1 MDKSKEQEK
10 SKELEKNSPAKGA
23 KAVMK
28 NPAKGPKAVMKNPAK
43 IKEELL
49 LAPLQKS
56 PKFQELLEHIEKGRT
71 PVLLQGLTDGQKAH
85 MAFGIGRGNQAEQ
98 TMIITY
104 TEKEAVNIYEDLRFY
119 QGDSVALFE
128 NREIMFYEMEASDK
142 KRENRRIEI
151 LEKLLRKEVTTLVLS
166 VESLLLKLPPKS
178 RFEALKIPFEVGKT
192 VDLEGVLATFIEQGY
207 ERAERVEYPGEFSLR
222 GGIIDIFPLSEE
234 DPYRIELFDEE
245 VDSIR
250 SFDRGTQKSIDKV
263 EKITIYPADTLL
275 VERENLPHL
284 AEKLKK
290 DLQKMKKPLEAKAF
304 QNLEEKILYLVDR
317 LENQQE
323 ISGLR
328 EYLPYIYDHP
338 CCLLDYLDKDALII
352 LDEPNRLR
360 DRSNGRTTEFG
371 ESFQNLLEKGE
382 VLPKQGELLFH
393 YPEILE
399 RLQNFALVN
408 YSLLPKVHRDFNP
421 RSIVNFI
428 TRQAPSFAGQME
440 KLVKEII
447 RLRQRGYKTLLL
459 PGSKDRALR
468 LLELLREREVF
479 PEFVVEPRGDIQ
491 TGEVLILEGSVSR
504 GFEYLDHKYIILTD
518 LEIYGVHKQ
527 KKKARKRRD
536 SDREALK
543 SYVDLTV
550 GDYVVH
556 ENHGVGKYLGIE
568 ELDAA
573 GVRKDYLKIKYIGT
587 DHLYVPTDQMHL
599 IQKFVG
605 DDDKPPKLSKLG
617 GGEWTK
623 QKRKVQ
629 SAVEDIAEDLI
640 KLYAKREA
648 AKGHGFS
655 EDSEWQQQFEDLF
668 PYEETPD
675 QLTSIVEVKKDME
688 KQRPMDRLL
697 CGDVGYG
704 KTEVAIRAAFKA
716 VLDGKQ
722 VAFLVPTTILAQ
734 QHFNNFK
741 ERFDT
746 FPVKVEMLSRFRSA
760 KEQKKILEDLRVGN
774 VDVVVGT
781 HRILSKDLKFKDL
794 GLLVVD
800 EEQRFGVKHKEK
812 LKNLKENVDVL
823 TLTATP
829 IPRTLHMSMIGIR
842 DISVIE
848 EPPEERSPVE
858 TYVTPDNESLIA
870 DAISRELEREG
881 QVYVVYNRVDT
892 IHSEARRVQELIP
905 EARVAVAHGQMAEG
919 KLEKLMMAY
928 YHGEIDVLVCTTI
941 IETGLDIQ
949 NVNTIIIKHAD
960 KLGLS
965 QLYQLRG
972 RVGRSNRQGYAYLMY
987 ERNKV
992 LSEIADKRLKA
1003 VKEFTEFGSGFKIA
1017 MRDLEIR
1024 GAGNILGAQQH
1035 GHIASV
1041 GYDLYVKM
1049 LGEAL
1054 TTLKGEAPLMEKP
1067 ETTIE
1072 IPVNAY
1078 IPKDYILNE
1087 GHKIEIY
1094 KKIVSIENLDHL
1106 YSIEEEV
1113 EDRFGDLPMVVRHL
1127 ILIAYLKALGKEL
1140 NLENI
1145 TGGETEIK
1153 LKFRRDTQL
1162 NPETIAELLHRYKW
1176 TLSFHGQKDF
1186 YFLYKPKGKAS
1197 YDLLKDLQEIM
1208 ETLKSRA

>member
-1 MDKSKEQEK
+1 MDKND
-10 SKELEKNSPAKGA
+10 KN
-23 KAVMK
+23 MNK
-28 NPAKGPKAVMKNPAK
+28 NNENPNNR
-43 IKEELL
+43 IKEAPQKASGDRKERYSGNIPKTKTELL

-56 PKFQELLEHIEKGRT
+56 AKFTELLEHIEKGRT

-85 MAFGIGRGNQAEQ
+85 MAYGLGEAQKSRQ

-119 QGDSVALFE
+119 RGEQAALFE

-151 LEKLLRKEVTTLVLS
+151 LEKLLRGEVTTLVLS

-178 RFEALKIPFEVGKT
+178 RFESLKVPFEVGKT
-192 VDLEGVLATFIEQGY
+192 VDLEQLLETFVQQGY

-222 GGIIDIFPLSEE
+222 GGIIDIYPLSEE
-234 DPYRIELFDEE
+234 DPYRIELFDDE

-275 VERENLPHL
+275 VERENLPGV

-290 DLQKMKKPLEAKAF
+290 DLQKMKKPLTESAF
-304 QNLEEKILYLVDR
+304 ENLEEKILHLVDR
-317 LENQQE
+317 MENQQDVT
-323 ISGLR
+323 GLR
-328 EYLPYIYDHP
+328 EYLPYIYDRT
-338 CCLLDYLDKDALII
+338 CCLLDYLEPDALVI

-360 DRSNGRTTEFG
+360 DRSNGRTTEFA

-382 VLPKQGELLFH
+382 VLPKQGELLFQ

-399 RLQNFALVN
+399 RLQNFPLVN

-421 RSIVNFI
+421 KSIVNFI

-440 KLVKEII
+440 RLVKEII
-447 RLRQRGYKTLLL
+447 RLRQKGYKTLLL

-468 LLELLREREVF
+468 LLELLRERGVYG
-479 PEFVVEPRGDIQ
+479 EFVVAPRGDIQ

-527 KKKARKRRD
+527 KKKAKKRRD
-536 SDREALK
+536 SDTRTLK
-543 SYVDLTV
+543 SYVDLNV

-568 ELDAA
+568 ELNAA
-573 GVRKDYLKIKYIGT
+573 GVVKDYLKIKYIGT

-605 DDDKPPKLSKLG
+605 DDDKPPRLSKLG

-640 KLYAKREA
+640 KLYAKREE

-655 EDSEWQQQFEDLF
+655 PDSQWQQQFEDLF

-675 QLTSIVEVKKDME
+675 QLTSIAEVKKDME

-760 KEQKKILEDLRVGN
+760 KEQKIILEDLRAGN

-812 LKNLKENVDVL
+812 LKSLKENVDVL

-848 EPPEERSPVE
+848 DPPEERSPVE
-858 TYVTPDNESLIA
+858 TYVTPENESLIA
-870 DAISRELEREG
+870 DAISRELERDG

-905 EARVAVAHGQMAEG
+905 EARVEVAHGQMPEG

-972 RVGRSNRQGYAYLMY
+972 RVGRTNKQGYAYLMY

-1003 VKEFTEFGSGFKIA
+1003 VKEFTEFGSGFKIS

-1049 LGEAL
+1049 LSEAL
-1054 TTLKGEAPLMEKP
+1054 TKLKGEAPVIEKP

-1106 YSIEEEV
+1106 YAIEEEV

-1127 ILIAYLKALGKEL
+1127 MLIAYLKALGKEL
-1140 NLENI
+1140 NLESI
-1145 TGGETEIK
+1145 TGSETEIK
-1153 LKFRRDTQL
+1153 LKFRQDTRL
-1162 NPETIAELLHRYKW
+1162 NPETIGELLHRYKW
-1176 TLSFHGQKDF
+1176 TLSFHGQKNY
-1186 YFLYKPKGKAS
+1186 YFLYKPKGKEP
-1197 YDLLKDLQEIM
+1197 YDRLKDLQEIM
-1208 ETLKSRA
+1208 ETLQSRK

>member
-1 MDKSKEQEK
+1 M
-10 SKELEKNSPAKGA
+10 
-23 KAVMK
+23 
-28 NPAKGPKAVMKNPAK
+28 
-43 IKEELL
+43 
-49 LAPLQKS
+49 
-56 PKFQELLEHIEKGRT
+56 
-71 PVLLQGLTDGQKAH
+71 
-85 MAFGIGRGNQAEQ
+85 
-98 TMIITY
+98 
-104 TEKEAVNIYEDLRFY
+104 
-119 QGDSVALFE
+119 
-128 NREIMFYEMEASDK
+128 
-142 KRENRRIEI
+142 
-151 LEKLLRKEVTTLVLS
+151 
-166 VESLLLKLPPKS
+166 
-178 RFEALKIPFEVGKT
+178 
-192 VDLEGVLATFIEQGY
+192 
-207 ERAERVEYPGEFSLR
+207 
-222 GGIIDIFPLSEE
+222 
-234 DPYRIELFDEE
+234 
-245 VDSIR
+245 DSIR
-250 SFDRGTQKSIDKV
+250 TFDRGTQKSIDKV
-263 EKITIYPADTLL
+263 ESLTVYPADTLL
-275 VERENLPHL
+275 VQEENLP
-284 AEKLKK
+284 EVGKKLKK
-290 DLQKMKKPLEAKAF
+290 ELQAMKKPLGEEAFEK
-304 QNLEEKILYLVDR
+304 LEEKILHLVDR
-317 LENQQE
+317 LENQQDL
-323 ISGLR
+323 SGLR
-328 EYLPYIYDHP
+328 EYLPYIYQHP
-338 CCLLDYLDKDALII
+338 GCLLDYLDEDALVI

-360 DRSNGRTTEFG
+360 DRSNGRNTEFV
-371 ESFQNLLEKGE
+371 ESFQSLLEKGE
-382 VLPKQGELLFH
+382 VLPKQGELLFQ

-399 RLQNFALVN
+399 RLQGFSLVN

-421 RSIVNFI
+421 KSILNFI
-428 TRQAPSFAGQME
+428 TRQAPSFGGQME
-440 KLVKEII
+440 GLVKEIQ
-447 RLRQRGYKTLLL
+447 RLRQKGYKTLLL
-459 PGSKDRALR
+459 PGSKERALR
-468 LLELLREREVF
+468 LLELLRERGVYG
-479 PEFVVEPRGDIQ
+479 EFVVSPRGDIK
-491 TGEVLILEGSVSR
+491 TGEVLLLEGSVSR
-504 GFEYLDHKYIILTD
+504 GFEYLDHKYMILTD

-527 KKKARKRRD
+527 KKKTKKRRGG
-536 SDREALK
+536 EGETLK
-543 SYVDLTV
+543 SYVDLNV

-573 GVRKDYLKIKYIGT
+573 GVKKDYLKIKYIGT

-599 IQKFVG
+599 IQKYVG

-617 GGEWTK
+617 GGEWSK
-623 QKRKVQ
+623 QKSKVQ
-629 SAVEDIAEDLI
+629 RAVEDIAEDLI
-640 KLYAKREA
+640 KLYAKREE
-648 AKGHGFS
+648 AKGYGFS
-655 EDSEWQQQFEDLF
+655 ADTQWQQQFEDLF

-675 QLTSIVEVKKDME
+675 QLTSIAEVKKDME
-688 KQRPMDRLL
+688 RERPMDRLL

-734 QHFNNFK
+734 QHYNNFK
-741 ERFDT
+741 ERFET

-760 KEQKKILEDLRVGN
+760 KEQKKILEDLRAGN

-812 LKNLKENVDVL
+812 LKSLKENVDVL

-848 EPPEERSPVE
+848 DPPEERSPVE
-858 TYVTPDNESLIA
+858 TYVTPENESLIS
-870 DAISRELEREG
+870 DAISRELERDG

-892 IHSEARRVQELIP
+892 IYSEARKIQELVP
-905 EARVAVAHGQMAEG
+905 EARVEVAHGQMAEG

-928 YHGEIDVLVCTTI
+928 YHGEIDILVCTTI

-949 NVNTIIIKHAD
+949 NVNTIIIKNAD
-960 KLGLS
+960 KFGLS

-972 RVGRSNRQGYAYLMY
+972 RVGRTNKQGYAYLMY
-987 ERNKV
+987 ERNKILTEV
-992 LSEIADKRLKA
+992 ADKRLKA

-1049 LGEAL
+1049 LSEAL
-1054 TTLKGEAPLMEKP
+1054 TKLKGEAPVMEKP

-1106 YSIEEEV
+1106 YSVEEEV
-1113 EDRFGDLPMVVRHL
+1113 EDRFGDLPMVVRQL
-1127 ILIAYLKALGKEL
+1127 MLIAYLKSLGKEL
-1140 NLENI
+1140 NLESI
-1145 TGGETEIK
+1145 TGGEKEIK
-1153 LKFRRDTQL
+1153 LKFRRDTTL
-1162 NPETIAELLHRYKW
+1162 NPETIGELLHRYKW
-1176 TLSFHGQKDF
+1176 SLTFHGQKNF
-1186 YFLYKPKGKAS
+1186 YFLYKPKDQTP

-1208 ETLKSRA
+1208 ETLKSRG

>member
-1 MDKSKEQEK
+1 MDTMDPKNQQNQEK
-10 SKELEKNSPAKGA
+10 KENKTEKNHLED
-23 KAVMK
+23 
-28 NPAKGPKAVMKNPAK
+28 PAK
-43 IKEELL
+43 IKEQLL
-49 LAPLQKS
+49 LAPLLKS
-56 PKFQELLEHIEKGRT
+56 GKFQELTEHIEKGRT

-85 MAFGIGRGNQAEQ
+85 MAYGIGKAQKAGQ
-98 TMIITY
+98 TIIITY
-104 TEKEAVNIYEDLRFY
+104 TEKEALSIYEDLKFY
-119 QGDSVALFE
+119 RGERAALFE
-128 NREIMFYEMEASDK
+128 NREIMFYETEASDR

-151 LEKLLRKEVTTLVLS
+151 LEKLLRKEVDTVVLS

-178 RFEALKIPFEVGKT
+178 RFESLVQPFAVAET
-192 VDLEGVLATFIEQGY
+192 VDLERVLETFIAQGY
-207 ERAERVEYPGEFSLR
+207 ERTQRVEYPGEFSLR
-222 GGIIDIFPLSEE
+222 GGIIDVYPLSEE
-234 DPYRIELFDEE
+234 DPYRIELFDDE

-263 EKITIYPADTLL
+263 QKVTIYPADTLL
-275 VERENLPHL
+275 VERENLK
-284 AEKLKK
+284 AVGEKLKK
-290 DLQKMKKPLEAKAF
+290 DLWKMKKPLAEAAF
-304 QNLEEKILYLVDR
+304 ENLEEKTLHLVDR
-317 LENQQE
+317 LENQQDV
-323 ISGLR
+323 SGLR

-338 CCLLDYLDKDALII
+338 CCLLDYLDEDALVI

-360 DRSNGRTTEFG
+360 DRSHGRNTEFA

-382 VLPKQGELLFH
+382 VLPKQGELLFP
-393 YPEILE
+393 YPDILE
-399 RLQNFALVN
+399 RLQRFSLVN

-421 RSIVNFI
+421 KSIVNFI

-440 KLVKEII
+440 RLVKEII
-447 RLRQRGYKTLLL
+447 RLRQKGYKTLLL
-459 PGSKDRALR
+459 PGSKERALR
-468 LLELLREREVF
+468 LLDLLRERGVF
-479 PEFVVEPRGDIQ
+479 GEMVVSPRGDIQ
-491 TGEVLILEGSVSR
+491 TGEVLILEGSVGR

-527 KKKARKRRD
+527 KKKRKKRRD
-536 SDREALK
+536 SDTETLK
-543 SYVDLTV
+543 SYVDLNV

-568 ELDAA
+568 ELDVA
-573 GVRKDYLKIKYIGT
+573 GVKKDYLKIKYIGT

-599 IQKFVG
+599 IQKYVG

-617 GGEWTK
+617 GAEWTK
-623 QKRKVQ
+623 QKQKVQ
-629 SAVEDIAEDLI
+629 RAVEDIAEDLI
-640 KLYAKREA
+640 ELYAKREQ
-648 AKGHGFS
+648 AKGYGFS
-655 EDSEWQQQFEDLF
+655 QDSQWQQQFEDLF

-675 QLTSIVEVKKDME
+675 QLTSIEEVKRDME

-741 ERFDT
+741 ERFET
-746 FPVKVEMLSRFRSA
+746 FPVKVEMLSRFKSA
-760 KEQKKILEDLRVGN
+760 KEQRKILEDLRAGT
-774 VDVVVGT
+774 VDLVVGT
-781 HRILSKDLKFKDL
+781 HRILSKDLRFKDL

-812 LKNLKENVDVL
+812 LKSLKENVDVL

-848 EPPEERSPVE
+848 DPPEERSPVE
-858 TYVTPDNESLIA
+858 TYVTPENEALVA
-870 DAISRELEREG
+870 DAVSRELEREG

-892 IHSEARRVQELIP
+892 IYSEARKVQELLP
-905 EARVAVAHGQMAEG
+905 EARVEVAHGQMAEG

-949 NVNTIIIKHAD
+949 NVNTIIIKNAD
-960 KLGLS
+960 RLGLS

-972 RVGRSNRQGYAYLMY
+972 RVGRTNKQGYAYLMY

-992 LSEIADKRLKA
+992 LSEVADKRLKA

-1035 GHIASV
+1035 GHIAAV

-1049 LGEAL
+1049 LSEAL
-1054 TTLKGEAPLMEKP
+1054 TKQKGEAPVEEKP
-1067 ETTIE
+1067 ETLIE
-1072 IPVNAY
+1072 IPVDAY
-1078 IPKDYILNE
+1078 IPKDYIENE

-1094 KKIVSIENLDHL
+1094 KKIVSIENREHL
-1106 YSIEEEV
+1106 YSVEEEV

-1127 ILIAYLKALGKEL
+1127 MLIAYLKALGKTL
-1140 NLENI
+1140 NLESI
-1145 TGGETEIK
+1145 TGGDKQIK
-1153 LKFRRDTQL
+1153 LKFRRDTKL
-1162 NPETIAELLHRYKW
+1162 NPETIGELLHRYKW
-1176 TLSFHGQKDF
+1176 ILSFHGQRDF
-1186 YFLYKPKGKAS
+1186 YFLYKPEGKAP
-1197 YDLLKDLQEIM
+1197 YDLLKDLQEILQ
-1208 ETLKSRA
+1208 TLESRA